1 MATVRKF
8 SLIKYLKESKQELD
22 KVTWPSRKDT
32 VYYSIAVMVISILAA
47 VYFGV
52 LDYLLALALGA
63 LIG

>member
-1 MATVRKF
+1 MATASKF

-22 KVTWPSRKDT
+22 KVTWPTKKEV
-32 VYYSIAVMVISILAA
+32 VYYSSVVIIVTLLAA

-52 LDYLLALALGA
+52 LDYLLALGLGA